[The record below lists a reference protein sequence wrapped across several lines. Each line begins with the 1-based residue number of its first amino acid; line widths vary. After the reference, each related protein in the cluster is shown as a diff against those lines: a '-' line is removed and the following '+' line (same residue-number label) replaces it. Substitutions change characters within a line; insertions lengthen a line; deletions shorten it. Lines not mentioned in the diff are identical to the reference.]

1 MFKNMLNRLKQ
12 KKCKH
17 ESIKTITN
25 IYGNNI
31 NYYNARSIR
40 ICEDCHKVIWHKE
53 LDKEMYESIED
64 SQKIIEL
71 MKGFEIDDS
80 L

>member
-1 MFKNMLNRLKQ
+1 MFKNIFTRLKQ

-17 ESIKTITN
+17 KSIKTITN
-25 IYGNNI
+25 IYGENI
-31 NYYNARSIR
+31 NHSNAKSIR
-40 ICEDCHKVIWHKE
+40 ICKDCYKVIWHKE
-53 LDKEMYESIED
+53 LDKEMHERIEENL
-64 SQKIIEL
+64 IEL